1 MDGFVGCPDLN
12 PEVMVL
18 GVKLINNRD
27 SEVTAP
33 SKPNQILMG
42 SDDPINFI

>member
-33 SKPNQILMG
+33 SKPKHYNCVPDWI
-42 SDDPINFI
+42 